1 MFTDLFYLFRKRGL
15 NVSLNEWMTL
25 IDALDKGLSHGSL
38 TEFYYLSRAVL
49 VKTEA
54 EYDKFDLVFAEYF
67 KGIQVFEEM
76 PKELMEWLSRP
87 IVQNTF
93 DKEEVDKRTNFDLEK
108 LKKML
113 EERLKEQKERHDG
126 GKYWIGTGGTSTMGH
141 SGYSKTGIR
150 VGGEGQN
157 RNALQVAGERNFKDF
172 REDNTLDLRQFQLAF
187 RRLRQFS
194 TRQDGAKTELDL
206 DETIEKTCKNA
217 GKLKLV
223 FDRLRINSVKLMI
236 LFDSGGSMWKYS
248 QLCSLLFQAVSKS
261 NHFKDLKV
269 YYFHNCFYDRLY
281 TTPSCYFRD
290 SIETQWV
297 LKNLSSEY
305 KVIVVGDGAMAPSEL
320 LYAGGNLYYG
330 DYNEEPGIEWI
341 KRFKKKYEKMIW
353 LNPLSEYNWINGY
366 GNFTIKKIMDVV
378 PMYHLSVKGL
388 EDGLKALIG

>member
-38 TEFYYLSRAVL
+38 TEFYYLSRAIL

-67 KGIQVFEEM
+67 KGVQAFEEM

-93 DKEEVDKRTNFDLEK
+93 DKDEVDKRTNFDLEK

-223 FDRLRINSVKLMI
+223 FDRPRINSVKLMI

-297 LKNLSSEY
+297 LRNLSSDY

-366 GNFTIKKIMDVV
+366 GNFTIKRIMDVV

-388 EDGLKALIG
+388 EDGLKGLIG